1 MEIYWLNP
9 RSSFD
14 MENKSDNQLDFPL
27 TAKVFTL
34 RSFPNTIGV
43 TLNNASINKKLCS
56 YGGLNSNIGQGPIF
70 EI

>member
-27 TAKVFTL
+27 TAKAFIF
-34 RSFPNTIGV
+34 RSFSNTIGV
-43 TLNNASINKKLCS
+43 VLNNASMNTMHSKFYAS
-56 YGGLNSNIGQGPIF
+56 
-70 EI
+70 